1 MLFHLLKM
9 KPQLASVTILS
20 MDPLSPGTTKTFVP
34 EPIYSYILLA
44 HHRTPSMLHVKE
56 GEKIFRFLEFQT

>member
-1 MLFHLLKM
+1 M

-44 HHRTPSMLHVKE
+44 IIPSYPFHATCKE
-56 GEKIFRFLEFQT
+56 GEKIFRF